1 MKKSKMFLIAGLS
14 LFMFQSVSY
23 ADNHIPEQVFQGLSA
38 VIDTIET
45 GDNSNTGAGTD
56 TAPPIVASSEF
67 KDKVIYNRDR
77 NSGKLTLKMSGLRNS
92 DIKENSGVITVSIS
106 QETMAQNTLVGP
118 ITFMADKNDR
128 LVQSFEFINEGSSG
142 YFNIYLMDNVDYN
155 INATNNSVD
164 IDFIKKTPAVPKIV
178 IDPGHG
184 GKDPGATSKTTQTQ
198 EKALALRTGLLL
210 RDSLVSKGYDV
221 TMTRDSDW
229 YPALTD
235 RSAQANMMDAD
246 AFISIHYNSAGATS
260 ASGIET
266 FAYATEDNKRLASSI
281 QAQLIANTGAA
292 NRGVK
297 NGNKLIVL
305 NTTKVPAVLLELGF
319 LSNPTEAKRMLE
331 NDYQN
336 TLAESI
342 AKGVDIYF
350 GR

>member
-1 MKKSKMFLIAGLS
+1 MRLTHAVRAGAWLLVGLNLLLSFGAIGLLTRMTPAIAQIMERNG
-14 LFMFQSVSY
+14 QSIK
-23 ADNHIPEQVFQGLSA
+23 ACEDL
-38 VIDTIET
+38 
-45 GDNSNTGAGTD
+45 
-56 TAPPIVASSEF
+56 
-67 KDKVIYNRDR
+67 
-77 NSGKLTLKMSGLRNS
+77 LTLFALAGDHPLNQS
-92 DIKENSGVITVSIS
+92 D
-106 QETMAQNTLVGP
+106 
-118 ITFMADKNDR
+118 
-128 LVQSFEFINEGSSG
+128 
-142 YFNIYLMDNVDYN
+142 
-155 INATNNSVD
+155 
-164 IDFIKKTPAVPKIV
+164 
-178 IDPGHG
+178 
-184 GKDPGATSKTTQTQ
+184 Q